1 MNDSDHN
8 YITLRISFHHP
19 DDLYVH
25 VDEQKS
31 VYLPVLFE
39 DFPAFAKDKE
49 IAARLYERLVHL
61 VHQQFSMEASLQTA
75 GLSTELADDKAAL
88 RDLMIVLCTRGDR
101 NEPIL
106 VADEVLFNPPSTGPH
121 GILDLVVGVKK
132 EDDGIITHPI
142 IVKHSLGGQS
152 GLKELSLEEDKSKFI
167 DLSDPNSS
175 HCVQPV
181 VQIVSVSQMKSFRN
195 NEPTVL
201 FFGNRTVFR
210 PYIYFWSNDILLT
223 TTHQLEW
230 HTDDAIAI
238 DSVII
243 GALLVEAVQGV
254 KYRPR
259 IAEYLKEKLALPS
272 TGFLEAMG
280 SPERLAGSEL
290 KATLMPKLP
299 SFKRQPKCDEV
310 DHTSEVNSQLKDI
323 EQHFESNTDS

>member
-8 YITLRISFHHP
+8 YITLCISFHHP

-39 DFPAFAKDKE
+39 DFPTFAKDNK

-61 VHQQFSMEASLQTA
+61 VHQQFSMEATA
-75 GLSTELADDKAAL
+75 GLSTELADKAAL

-106 VADEVLFNPPSTGPH
+106 FADEVVFNPPSTGPH
-121 GILDLVVGVKK
+121 GILDLVVGVKNG
-132 EDDGIITHPI
+132 DGGIITHPI

-181 VQIVSVSQMKSFRN
+181 VQIVSVSQMKGFRN

-210 PYIYFWSNDILLT
+210 PYIYFRSNDILLT

-259 IAEYLKEKLALPS
+259 IAEYLKEKLAIPS
-272 TGFLEAMG
+272 TGFMEAMG
-280 SPERLAGSEL
+280 NPERLAGSEL
-290 KATLMPKLP
+290 KVTLMPKLP
-299 SFKRQPKCDEV
+299 SFKRQPKHDEV
-310 DHTSEVNSQLKDI
+310 DRTSEVNSLLKDI
-323 EQHFESNTDS
+323 EQHFGSNTDS